1 MKTKDKKVVSEPK
14 KVVNEPEKMVL
25 EPKKAIAGLTELVNE
40 PEKLVLEP
48 EKLVLEPKDVIA
60 EPEKSKRWIVC
71 PKCNGS
77 GVISSFAKTHTSNYW
92 VNTSTVPQVCKNCGG
107 TGKVE
112 ETL

>member
-14 KVVNEPEKMVL
+14 KVVNEP
-25 EPKKAIAGLTELVNE
+25 KKAIAGLEELVNE
-40 PEKLVLEP
+40 PKKLAVEP
-48 EKLVLEPKDVIA
+48 EKLVLEPKDIIA

>member
-14 KVVNEPEKMVL
+14 KVVNEP
-25 EPKKAIAGLTELVNE
+25 KKAIAGLDELVNE
-40 PEKLVLEP
+40 PKKLAVEP
-48 EKLVLEPKDVIA
+48 EKLVLEPKDIIA

-107 TGKVE
+107 TGGVE

>member
-14 KVVNEPEKMVL
+14 KMVNEPEKMVL

-48 EKLVLEPKDVIA
+48 KDIIA

-77 GVISSFAKTHTSNYW
+77 GIISSFAKTHTSNYW

>member
-14 KVVNEPEKMVL
+14 KMVN
-25 EPKKAIAGLTELVNE
+25 EPKKAIAGLEELVNE
-40 PEKLVLEP
+40 PKKLAVEP
-48 EKLVLEPKDVIA
+48 EKLVLEPKDIIA